1 MVSRHCGPA
10 CSDIYKGKIPCIRTS
25 QACVTTKN
33 FEKGNLV
40 VINFSD
46 GISFDK
52 DGFPFSWTL
61 LSYWNMKQLPA
72 LLHLA
77 RSLVTTKKG
86 QFQRWFSQELMAS
99 WH

>member
-1 MVSRHCGPA
+1 LRPVC
-10 CSDIYKGKIPCIRTS
+10 DNIYKNENSLYPDIAGPCHDEIY
-25 QACVTTKN
+25 
-33 FEKGNLV
+33 EKGNLV

-46 GISFDK
+46 GISLEK

-61 LSYWNMKQLPA
+61 LSYWNTKRLPA

-86 QFQRWFSQELMAS
+86 QLQLWFSQELMAS
-99 WH
+99 WP